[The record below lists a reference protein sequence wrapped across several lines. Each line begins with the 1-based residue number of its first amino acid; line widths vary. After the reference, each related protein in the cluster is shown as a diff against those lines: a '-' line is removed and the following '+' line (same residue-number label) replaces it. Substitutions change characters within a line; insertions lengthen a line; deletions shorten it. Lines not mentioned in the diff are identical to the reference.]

1 MTTMQVSLI
10 AHTTVDFEGRAAELL
25 TNPGD
30 NGSADY
36 LAEFAGRACYESW
49 DRPNAKTAA
58 NVDYLAHIIDV
69 GHFSVLEHASATF
82 YIQGVSRSLT
92 HELVRHRHLS
102 FSQRSQRYVDESDSG
117 FVVPPDLRGLKEVY
131 LPQVDLFES
140 RVEWVIEDVVTSA
153 NEAYDRLVD
162 VLIEAGHT
170 RKEARQAARSVLPN
184 GTATNI
190 VVTGNMRAWREFVQ
204 KRWHVA
210 ADKEIQQ
217 LALIIL
223 ECLKDIAP
231 HTFQD
236 ITEKFGTEQ

>member
-1 MTTMQVSLI
+1 MTIMQVSLI
-10 AHTTVDFEGRAAELL
+10 AHTVIDFHVANRFLEDQHDAS
-25 TNPGD
+25 
-30 NGSADY
+30 SADY

-49 DRPNAKTAA
+49 NRPNAKTAA
-58 NVDYLAHIIDV
+58 NVDYLAHIINV

-102 FSQRSQRYVDESDSG
+102 FSQRSQRYVDESNSG
-117 FVVPPDLRGLKEVY
+117 FVTPPDLRGLNIVY
-131 LPQVDLFES
+131 FPQV
-140 RVEWVIEDVVTSA
+140 VVTSA
-153 NEAYDRLVD
+153 NEAYDKLVD

-217 LALIIL
+217 LAGLIL
-223 ECLKDIAP
+223 DLLTTIAP
-231 HTFQD
+231 NTFQD
-236 ITEKFGTEQ
+236 ITEKFGQS